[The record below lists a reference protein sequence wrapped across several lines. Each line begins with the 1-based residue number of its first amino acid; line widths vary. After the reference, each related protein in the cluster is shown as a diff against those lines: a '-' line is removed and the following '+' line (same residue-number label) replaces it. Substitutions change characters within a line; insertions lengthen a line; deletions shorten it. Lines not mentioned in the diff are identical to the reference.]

1 MMPNGSADK
10 TREPTVTETTDLPLQ
25 AEPDRPAPPTP
36 TSPPAPRRAFSWFAF
51 LAFLLALAALGVA
64 GWQTWRDQ
72 IESDL
77 ADNLTSAAIR
87 DQSLALSDLRQ
98 QVADLRADTR
108 ADRRLIEEKIAALG
122 ARIETLQ
129 QNIDEL
135 TAIDRSDWELAEADY
150 LLQLANQRLLLG
162 GDTGTALQLF
172 QAADAILRAI
182 DDSGLLPVR
191 AALAQDLAAVKAV
204 PAVDV
209 DGIYLAIAAA
219 ADQAAALSL
228 IRPPELPAAT
238 PTEPPPAADD
248 TWSGRLGTGLEAA
261 LTRLGQLVQVRRREE
276 PYQPL
281 LAPQYEAALRQNL
294 ALMFEQAEAALL
306 AGNQRLYEASLEK
319 AQTWVTTYFT
329 LDEQATRA
337 VADTIAE
344 LKTRQIRPPIPDAS
358 ASRRALNTFI
368 TSRRALLDGY
378 APAEEPTP

>member
-1 MMPNGSADK
+1 M
-10 TREPTVTETTDLPLQ
+10 TEAPVQ
-25 AEPDRPAPPTP
+25 APAPAVAPDTL
-36 TSPPAPRRAFSWFAF
+36 PAPRRPFSWLAF
-51 LAFLLALAALGVA
+51 LAFLLAAAALGVA

-72 IESDL
+72 IESEL

-108 ADRRLIEEKIAALG
+108 ADRRLIEEKITALG
-122 ARIETLQ
+122 ARIETQ
-129 QNIDEL
+129 QQHLDEL

-172 QAADAILRAI
+172 QAADDILRNI

-204 PAVDV
+204 PSIDI

-219 ADQAAALSL
+219 ADQVAALPMN
-228 IRPPELPAAT
+228 RPAELTTAAPAA
-238 PTEPPPAADD
+238 PAPAADA
-248 TWSGRLGTGLEAA
+248 TWSDRLGSGLEAA

-281 LAPQYEAALRQNL
+281 VAPQYEAALRQNL
-294 ALMFEQAEAALL
+294 ALMFEQAEASLL

-319 AQTWVTTYFT
+319 AQTWVSTFFT

-344 LKTRQIRPPIPDAS
+344 LKTREIRPPMPDAS
-358 ASRRALNTFI
+358 ASRHALNTFI
-368 TSRRALLDGY
+368 KSRRALLDGS
-378 APAEEPTP
+378 APAGEPTP

>member
-1 MMPNGSADK
+1 M
-10 TREPTVTETTDLPLQ
+10 TETTEAPVQ
-25 AEPDRPAPPTP
+25 APAPAVAPDTL
-36 TSPPAPRRAFSWFAF
+36 PAPRRPFSWLAF
-51 LAFLLALAALGVA
+51 LAFLLAAAALGVA

-72 IESDL
+72 IESEL
-77 ADNLTSAAIR
+77 AENLTSAAIR

-98 QVADLRADTR
+98 QVADLRADGR
-108 ADRRLIEEKIAALG
+108 AERRRIEEKITALG
-122 ARIETLQ
+122 ARIETQ
-129 QNIDEL
+129 QQHLDEL

-172 QAADAILRAI
+172 QAADDILRKI

-204 PAVDV
+204 PSVDI

-219 ADQAAALSL
+219 ADQVAALPM
-228 IRPPELPAAT
+228 IRPQELPATAT
-238 PTEPPPAADD
+238 APATAAPVATDS
-248 TWSGRLGTGLEAA
+248 WSGRLGAGLEAA
-261 LTRLGQLVQVRRREE
+261 LSKLGELVQIRRRDE

-281 LAPQYEAALRQNL
+281 VAPQYEAALRQNL

-319 AQTWVTTYFT
+319 AQSWVTTYFT

-337 VADTIAE
+337 VTDTIAE
-344 LKTRQIRPPIPDAS
+344 LKTREIRPPMPDAS
-358 ASRRALNTFI
+358 ASRHALNTFI
-368 TSRRALLDGY
+368 KSRRALLDGS
-378 APAEEPTP
+378 APAGEPTP